1 MIFDWEEY
9 AKIAREAIA
18 EGCVLLKN
26 DGPVLPFAK
35 GQKVAVFGRI
45 QMHYYKSGTGSG
57 GMVNAP
63 YVVSILD
70 ALKEAE
76 EIDIDREVLKAY
88 EDWVEIHPFDKGV
101 GWANEPR
108 SQVEMPVEDSFVRA
122 AADRNDVA
130 LVILGRSAGEDQDSH
145 NEPGSYLLTEGE
157 EQLLEKVCGAF
168 ERVAVVLN
176 VGNVMDMKW
185 VEKYNPGAV
194 MYTWQGGMEGGN
206 GVVDLLVGRK
216 NPSGK
221 MSDTIA
227 YEIEDYPST
236 KYFGDEVENFYAE
249 DIYVGYRY
257 FETLAKDKVM
267 YPFGYGLSYTTFS
280 VERDVYMDGEDCI
293 DCGVIVTN
301 TGDRAGKEVV
311 QLYVEKP
318 QGKLG
323 QPSRVLVDF
332 AKTKELQP
340 GESQMI
346 MLSCYE
352 EDMVS
357 YDDSGCTG
365 FPHCYVLE
373 EGEYHFFVGTDVRN
387 GQMVGTRY
395 QDETVCVRKLE
406 QALAPVK
413 GFERMHCGYNEK
425 GEVVC
430 AMEPVPLRKY
440 SLQERIKEEMPTCLP
455 YTGDKGYQLKDVQ
468 NGKVSMEIFLAQL
481 SDEDLI
487 CMSRGEGMCSPKVT
501 PGTAAAFGGVTES
514 LKKFGIPVGCCADG
528 PSGIRMDCGTYA
540 FSMPSGTLLA
550 CSFNTE
556 LTEELYVME
565 GKDLRRN
572 KVDTLLGP
580 GINIHRNPLNGRN
593 FEYFSEDPLLTGRMA
608 IAQLRGM
615 GKEGV
620 TGTVKH
626 FACNNQENKRHK
638 ADSVVSERAAREIY
652 LKPYRMAVEDGCCY
666 SIMSTYGPVN
676 GIWTGGNYDLLTTI
690 LRKEWGYDGLVMTDW
705 WTTLN
710 EEGGPDSRENTAPM
724 IAAQND
730 IYMVV
735 SDAAS
740 NSGGDNAAEALAE
753 GRITRAQL
761 VRNAAN
767 ICRVLLQM
775 PAMKR
780 LVTGQEEVWETK
792 GLKEG
797 AVTPIVY
804 ERSIEYTDGT
814 GFSLADMPTNK
825 GDRVA
830 LNLST
835 KEKGFYRMVMQ
846 VRSASNKLAQMP
858 VAIYNGMQYVE
869 TITVN
874 GTEGAW
880 TTIET
885 VVVAEAVLSNRIIMQ
900 FGLGGIEFGE
910 VTMVLK
916 ETSALN

>member
-1 MIFDWEEY
+1 MVFDWQEY
-9 AKIAREAIA
+9 AKVAREAIA

-26 DGPVLPFAK
+26 DNQVLPFQK

-76 EIDIDREVLKAY
+76 EITIDQEVLKTY
-88 EDWVEIHPFDKGV
+88 EDWVAENPFDKGV

-108 SQVEMPVEDSFVRA
+108 SQKEMPVTDAFVQGA
-122 AADRNDVA
+122 AARNDVA
-130 LVILGRSAGEDQDSH
+130 LVIIGRSAGEDQDTH
-145 NEPGSYLLTEGE
+145 VEKGSYLLAEGE
-157 EQLLEKVCGAF
+157 EELLAKVCANFEKV
-168 ERVAVVLN
+168 AVILN

-185 VEKYNPGAV
+185 VDEFNPGAV

-206 GVVDLLVGRK
+206 GIVDLLVGRK

-236 KYFGDEVENFYAE
+236 KYFGDEVENFYVE

-267 YPFGYGLSYTTFS
+267 YPFGYGLSYTTFA
-280 VERDVYMDGEDCI
+280 VERDVYMDGEDSVE
-293 DCGVIVTN
+293 CGVIVTN
-301 TGDRAGKEVV
+301 TGDVAGKEVV
-311 QLYVEKP
+311 QLYIEKP

-332 AKTKELQP
+332 VKTKELQP
-340 GESQMI
+340 GESQML
-346 MLSCYE
+346 MLSCPE
-352 EDMVS
+352 EEMMS
-357 YDDSGCTG
+357 YDDSGVTG
-365 FPHCYVLE
+365 FAHSYVLE

-387 GQMVGTRY
+387 AQMVGTRY
-395 QDETVCVRKLE
+395 QDETVCVKRMQ

-413 GFERMHCGYNEK
+413 AYERMHCGYNEK

-430 AMEPVPLRKY
+430 AMEETPLRKY
-440 SLQERIKEEMPTCLP
+440 SLQDRIQAEMPTCLP
-455 YTGDKGYQLKDVQ
+455 YTGDKGYKLQDVQ
-468 NGKVSMEIFLAQL
+468 DGKVSMEVFLAQL

-487 CMSRGEGMCSPKVT
+487 CMTRGEGMCSPKVT
-501 PGTAAAFGGVTES
+501 AGTASAFGGVTEP
-514 LKKFGIPVGCCADG
+514 LKAFGIPVGCCADG
-528 PSGIRMDCGTYA
+528 PSGIRMDCGSYA

-556 LTEELYVME
+556 LSEQLYVLE

-580 GINIHRNPLNGRN
+580 GINLHRNPLNGRN

-615 GKEGV
+615 SVEGV

-626 FACNNQENKRHK
+626 FACNNQETKRHK
-638 ADSVVSERAAREIY
+638 ADSIVSERAAREIY
-652 LKPYRMAVEDGCCY
+652 LKPYQMAVEEGGCY
-666 SIMSTYGPVN
+666 SVMSTYGPLN
-676 GIWTGGNYDLLTTI
+676 GLWTAGSYDLLTTI
-690 LRKEWGYDGLVMTDW
+690 LRKEWGFDGIVMTDW
-705 WTTLN
+705 WSTMN
-710 EEGGPDSRENTAPM
+710 DEGGQDSRENTAPM

-730 IYMVV
+730 LYMVV
-735 SDAAS
+735 SDSAS
-740 NSGGDNAAEALAE
+740 NSGNDNSAQALAD

-761 VRNAAN
+761 VRNASN
-767 ICRVLLQM
+767 ICRALLRM

-780 LVTGQEEVWETK
+780 FVTGEEEVWEMK

-797 AVTPIVY
+797 AEAAIVY
-804 ERSIEYTDGT
+804 ERDIEYVNGT
-814 GFSLADMPTNK
+814 TFSLADMPSNK

-835 KEKGFYRMVMQ
+835 KEKGFYRMKMS
-846 VRSASNKLAQMP
+846 VRSASGPLAQMP
-858 VAIYNGMQYVE
+858 VTIYNGMQFVE

-885 VVVAEAVLSNRIIMQ
+885 LVVAEAVLSNRMIMQ
-900 FGLGGIEFGE
+900 FGLGGIEFGDVVME
-910 VTMVLK
+910 LK
-916 ETSALN
+916 EGSALN

>member
-1 MIFDWEEY
+1 
-9 AKIAREAIA
+9 
-18 EGCVLLKN
+18 
-26 DGPVLPFAK
+26 
-35 GQKVAVFGRI
+35 
-45 QMHYYKSGTGSG
+45 
-57 GMVNAP
+57 
-63 YVVSILD
+63 
-70 ALKEAE
+70 
-76 EIDIDREVLKAY
+76 
-88 EDWVEIHPFDKGV
+88 
-101 GWANEPR
+101 
-108 SQVEMPVEDSFVRA
+108 
-122 AADRNDVA
+122 
-130 LVILGRSAGEDQDSH
+130 
-145 NEPGSYLLTEGE
+145 
-157 EQLLEKVCGAF
+157 
-168 ERVAVVLN
+168 
-176 VGNVMDMKW
+176 
-185 VEKYNPGAV
+185 
-194 MYTWQGGMEGGN
+194 
-206 GVVDLLVGRK
+206 
-216 NPSGK
+216 
-221 MSDTIA
+221 
-227 YEIEDYPST
+227 
-236 KYFGDEVENFYAE
+236 
-249 DIYVGYRY
+249 
-257 FETLAKDKVM
+257 
-267 YPFGYGLSYTTFS
+267 
-280 VERDVYMDGEDCI
+280 
-293 DCGVIVTN
+293 
-301 TGDRAGKEVV
+301 
-311 QLYVEKP
+311 
-318 QGKLG
+318 
-323 QPSRVLVDF
+323 
-332 AKTKELQP
+332 
-340 GESQMI
+340 
-346 MLSCYE
+346 
-352 EDMVS
+352 
-357 YDDSGCTG
+357 
-365 FPHCYVLE
+365 
-373 EGEYHFFVGTDVRN
+373 
-387 GQMVGTRY
+387 
-395 QDETVCVRKLE
+395 
-406 QALAPVK
+406 
-413 GFERMHCGYNEK
+413 
-425 GEVVC
+425 
-430 AMEPVPLRKY
+430 
-440 SLQERIKEEMPTCLP
+440 
-455 YTGDKGYQLKDVQ
+455 
-468 NGKVSMEIFLAQL
+468 
-481 SDEDLI
+481 
-487 CMSRGEGMCSPKVT
+487 
-501 PGTAAAFGGVTES
+501 
-514 LKKFGIPVGCCADG
+514 
-528 PSGIRMDCGTYA
+528 
-540 FSMPSGTLLA
+540 
-550 CSFNTE
+550 
-556 LTEELYVME
+556 ME

>member
-1 MIFDWEEY
+1 MVFDWQEY
-9 AKIAREAIA
+9 AKVAREAIA

-26 DGPVLPFAK
+26 DGQVLPFTK

-76 EIDIDREVLKAY
+76 EITIDKDVLKTY
-88 EDWVEIHPFDKGV
+88 EEWVAENPFDKGV

-108 SQVEMPVEDSFVRA
+108 SQKEMPVTDEFVQGA
-122 AADRNDVA
+122 AARNDVA
-130 LVILGRSAGEDQDSH
+130 LVIIGRSAGEDQDTH
-145 NEPGSYLLTEGE
+145 VEAGSYLLSEAE
-157 EQLLEKVCGAF
+157 EDLLTKVCANF
-168 ERVAVVLN
+168 EKVAVVLN

-185 VEKYNPGAV
+185 VDQFNPGAV

-206 GVVDLLVGRK
+206 GIVDLLVGRK

-221 MSDTIA
+221 LSDTIA
-227 YEIEDYPST
+227 YEVEDYPST
-236 KYFGDEVENFYAE
+236 KYFGDEVENFYVE

-267 YPFGYGLSYTTFS
+267 YPFGFGLSYTTFS
-280 VERDVYMDGEDCI
+280 VERDVYMDGEDSVE
-293 DCGVIVTN
+293 CGVIVTN
-301 TGDRAGKEVV
+301 TGDVAGKEVV

-332 AKTKELQP
+332 VKTQELQP

-346 MLSCYE
+346 MLSCSE
-352 EDMVS
+352 EEMMS

-365 FPHCYVLE
+365 FAHSYVLE

-387 GQMVGTRY
+387 AQMVGTRY
-395 QDETVCVRKLE
+395 QDETVCVKKVG

-413 GFERMHCGYNEK
+413 AFERMHCGYNEK

-430 AMEPVPLRKY
+430 AVEETPLRKY
-440 SLQERIKEEMPTCLP
+440 SLQDRIKAEMPTCLP
-455 YTGDKGYQLKDVQ
+455 YTGDKGYKLQDVQ
-468 NGKVSMEIFLAQL
+468 DGKVSMEVFLAQL

-487 CMSRGEGMCSPKVT
+487 CMTRGEGMCSPKVT
-501 PGTAAAFGGVTES
+501 PGTAAAFGGVTEP
-514 LKKFGIPVGCCADG
+514 LKAFGIPIGCCADG
-528 PSGIRMDCGTYA
+528 PSGIRMDCGSYA

-556 LTEELYVME
+556 LTEELYVLE

-580 GINIHRNPLNGRN
+580 GINLHRNPLNGRN

-615 GKEGV
+615 EKEGV
-620 TGTVKH
+620 TGTIKH
-626 FACNNQENKRHK
+626 FACNNQETKRHK
-638 ADSVVSERAAREIY
+638 ADSIVSERAAREIY
-652 LKPYRMAVEDGCCY
+652 LKPYQMAVEDGCCY
-666 SIMSTYGPVN
+666 SIMSTYGPMN
-676 GIWTGGNYDLLTTI
+676 GIWTAGSYDLLTTI
-690 LRKEWGYDGLVMTDW
+690 LRKEWGFDGLVMTDW
-705 WTTLN
+705 WATIN
-710 EEGGPDSRENTAPM
+710 DEGGPDSRSNTAPM

-730 IYMVV
+730 VYMVV

-740 NSGGDNAAEALAE
+740 NSGNDNSVEALAD

-767 ICRVLLQM
+767 ICSVLLRM
-775 PAMKR
+775 PTMKR
-780 LVTGQEEVWETK
+780 FVTGVEEEWEIK

-797 AVTPIVY
+797 AEAAIVY
-804 ERSIEYTDGT
+804 EKDIEYVNGT
-814 GFSLADMPTNK
+814 TFSLADMPSNK
-825 GDRVA
+825 GDRIA

-835 KEKGFYRMVMQ
+835 KEKGFYRMKMQ
-846 VRSASNKLAQMP
+846 VRSASGPLAQMP
-858 VAIYNGMQYVE
+858 FTIYNGMQFVE

-885 VVVAEAVLSNRIIMQ
+885 LVVAEAVLSNRMIMQ
-900 FGLGGIEFGE
+900 FGLGGIEFGDVVME
-910 VTMVLK
+910 LK
-916 ETSALN
+916 EGSVLN